1 MEMFQLQKKVEE
13 VIAKLTSSKSA
24 STAMLAHCRR
34 ELFHAAWKELLKDEE
49 FLHAYRYG
57 IVLTCSDGITRRIFP
72 RIFSYS
78 ADYPEK

>member
-1 MEMFQLQKKVEE
+1 MEE
-13 VIAKLTSSKSA
+13 VIAKLTTSKSA
-24 STAMLAHCRR
+24 SSALLAHCRR

-49 FLHAYRYG
+49 FLHAYQYG
-57 IVLTCSDGITRRIFP
+57 IVLKCSDGVTRRLFP

>member
-1 MEMFQLQKKVEE
+1 MEE
-13 VIAKLTSSKSA
+13 VIAKLTTSKSA
-24 STAMLAHCRR
+24 SSALLAYCRR

-57 IVLTCSDGITRRIFP
+57 IVLKCSDGVTRRIFP

>member
-1 MEMFQLQKKVEE
+1 
-13 VIAKLTSSKSA
+13 
-24 STAMLAHCRR
+24 MLAHCRR
-34 ELFHAAWKELLKDEE
+34 ELFHATWKELLKDEE

-57 IVLTCSDGITRRIFP
+57 IVLTCTDGITHRIYP